1 MSGKVKR
8 PTKTK
13 YLATIQ
19 ELLNASSKQ
28 QVKELVDAIE
38 KGIKTDQIRQ
48 AALGDRYK
56 AHKAEIKHIQK
67 DWYDKKTNQWQGA
80 SPEKSLRKSMVSAL
94 KVLLEQD
101 GDKKPDIDFWWV
113 PNVASIKKA
122 EFVPLKGPKQ
132 LTVLLLSPP
141 PQAAAKK
148 RGSKARGKK

>member
-1 MSGKVKR
+1 MSGKVVR
-8 PTKTK
+8 PKKTK

-38 KGIKTDQIRQ
+38 KGIATDQIRQ
-48 AALGDRYK
+48 AALGERYR

-67 DWYDKKTNQWQGA
+67 DWYDKKTNHWEGSV

-101 GDKKPDIDFWWV
+101 GDKKPDVDFWWV
-113 PNVASIKKA
+113 ANVASIKKA
-122 EFVPLKGPKQ
+122 EFVPLHGPKQ

-141 PQAAAKK
+141 PQAAKK
-148 RGSKARGKK
+148 RSKPKTKR